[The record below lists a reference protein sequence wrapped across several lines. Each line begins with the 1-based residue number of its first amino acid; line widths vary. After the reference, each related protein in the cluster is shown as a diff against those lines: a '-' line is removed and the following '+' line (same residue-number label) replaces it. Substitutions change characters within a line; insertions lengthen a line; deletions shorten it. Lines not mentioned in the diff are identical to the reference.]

1 VTLHV
6 PAQPLVPQ
14 LHSQDAVTRKSVHP
28 NVILRLCKFTEN
40 GNLHCCCAGGLLYFA
55 GPSSAID
62 QIMYNAHR
70 IYGPVRLPLLTAN
83 WEVLGVY
90 DDKFKTDQCGS
101 ATCDGLFTRWREI
114 APLRHYEFQPVLVLR
129 NQRTTPCSTVAGN
142 V

>member
-1 VTLHV
+1 
-6 PAQPLVPQ
+6 
-14 LHSQDAVTRKSVHP
+14 
-28 NVILRLCKFTEN
+28 
-40 GNLHCCCAGGLLYFA
+40 LYFA

-90 DDKFKTDQCGS
+90 DVRYKTDQYGRT
-101 ATCDGLFTRWREI
+101 TCDGLFSRWREI
-114 APLRHYEFQPVLVLR
+114 APLRHYEFQPVIVMR
-129 NQRTTPCSTVAGN
+129 NLRTTPCSGVGGS